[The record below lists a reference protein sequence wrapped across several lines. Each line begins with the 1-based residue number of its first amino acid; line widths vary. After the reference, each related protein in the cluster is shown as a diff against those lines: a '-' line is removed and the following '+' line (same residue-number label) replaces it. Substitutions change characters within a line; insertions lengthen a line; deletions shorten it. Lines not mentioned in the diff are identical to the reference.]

1 MPDPIPD
8 SATDPAAHLPLT
20 PMLFNVLLALGRETM
35 HGYGIIQTYEQMT
48 EGRETL
54 LPGSLYSAMGR
65 MVKQGM
71 IEETA
76 PPAGEGSGGPARRY
90 YRVTAFGHAVAQAES
105 RRMER
110 LLGVARDRLPAK
122 GGG

>member
-1 MPDPIPD
+1 
-8 SATDPAAHLPLT
+8 
-20 PMLFNVLLALGRETM
+20 MLFNVLLALGRETM

-110 LLGVARDRLPAK
+110 LLGVARDRLPAE